1 MDNLDERYVSQ
12 YQMRYAA
19 GIYWLLDMNQDG
31 VPYRKPLA
39 TNEVGARIWELTQQ
53 GYDDEV
59 IVEMLSAEYQAERN
73 MISED
78 IKHFRLQLQQYMSFS
93 RQNER
98 KL

>member
-1 MDNLDERYVSQ
+1 MDNLDERYVFQ

-53 GYDDEV
+53 GYDDEA
-59 IVEMLSAEYQAERN
+59 IVDMLSAEYQAERN

-78 IKHFRLQLQQYMSFS
+78 IKQFRLQLQQYMSFS

>member
-53 GYDDEV
+53 GYDDEA
-59 IVEMLSAEYQAERN
+59 IAEMLSAEYQVERN

-78 IKHFRLQLQQYMSFS
+78 IKNFRLQLQQYMSFS